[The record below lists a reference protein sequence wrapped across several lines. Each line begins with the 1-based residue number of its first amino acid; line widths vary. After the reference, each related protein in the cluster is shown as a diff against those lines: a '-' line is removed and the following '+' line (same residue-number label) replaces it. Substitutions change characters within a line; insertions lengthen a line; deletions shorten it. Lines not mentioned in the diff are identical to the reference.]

1 MMTTLIIFFLIPSM
15 MIIAWMALNYIR
27 KRNNFPYKRKF
38 IFIRKNDYETRFML
52 HQEGFMIGDSCMFKG
67 SVWLAAD
74 ELGYIY
80 GVGYPYESMENLSPK
95 EMCAYNIG
103 DARECGYD
111 IVDCGTDL
119 IKFIK
124 EAKRYAKVY

>member
-1 MMTTLIIFFLIPSM
+1 MV
-15 MIIAWMALNYIR
+15 IIAWMVLSYVR
-27 KRNNFPYKRKF
+27 SKRLSHYKRKF
-38 IFIRKNDYETRFML
+38 IFLRKNDYETRFRL
-52 HQEGFMIGDSCMFKG
+52 HREGFTIGESCMFKG

-80 GVGYPYESMENLSPK
+80 GVGYPYETMQDLSPK

-111 IVDCGTDL
+111 IVDCGIDVS
-119 IKFIK
+119 KFIK
-124 EAKRYAKVY
+124 EARRYAKVC

>member
-1 MMTTLIIFFLIPSM
+1 
-15 MIIAWMALNYIR
+15 
-27 KRNNFPYKRKF
+27 
-38 IFIRKNDYETRFML
+38 
-52 HQEGFMIGDSCMFKG
+52 MFKG

-80 GVGYPYESMENLSPK
+80 GVGYPYEGMGDLSPK

-111 IVDCGTDL
+111 IVDCGVDL
-119 IKFIK
+119 NKFIK
-124 EAKRYAKVY
+124 EARRYERLH